1 MSMVLIEA
9 DELQKMINSA
19 VTNALKNVGSVK
31 DDPLFLTTKDFAE
44 NVGLTFAYFR
54 DNVLYH
60 PDFQKA
66 IIQKDRK
73 KYVKKQIGRKI
84 VEEILNEHRR

>member
-9 DELQKMINSA
+9 DELQQMINSA

-31 DDPLFLTTKDFAE
+31 DDHLFLTTKDFAE

>member
-9 DELQKMINSA
+9 DELQQMINSA

>member
-9 DELQKMINSA
+9 DELQQMINAA
-19 VTNALKNVGSVK
+19 VSNALNGGERIS
-31 DDPLFLTTKDFAE
+31 DEPLFLTTKEFAE

-84 VEEILNEHRR
+84 AEDILNEYRR